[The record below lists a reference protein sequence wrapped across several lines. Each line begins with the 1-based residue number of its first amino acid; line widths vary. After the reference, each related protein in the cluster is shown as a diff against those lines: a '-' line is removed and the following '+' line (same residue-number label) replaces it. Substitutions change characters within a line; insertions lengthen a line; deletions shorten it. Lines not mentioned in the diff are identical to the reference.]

1 MSTRRRMGAA
11 VVAVAVTFGGAVGVN
26 AETASTRAKGR
37 AQTPLIADTEMREAI
52 AAISDLADAM
62 LRAGSRRG
70 EAPRLLRDALREGK
84 AHPNDIAAIVDWVLH
99 EKEEAV
105 AAGFADALADQ
116 FSGTATGPE
125 AERWNRTA
133 RAMGDL
139 FQRLLRDAQT
149 RTTRTEKEMWPEVEK
164 ILKEAAPAV
173 AEALRD
179 AGCPDEP
186 LPEPRA
192 RPSDPPP
199 PPR

>member
-1 MSTRRRMGAA
+1 MGTSRRVVAAFVALAMTSAVGAQAETSRRRPDR
-11 VVAVAVTFGGAVGVN
+11 
-26 AETASTRAKGR
+26 EERA
-37 AQTPLIADTEMREAI
+37 PLIADAEMREAI
-52 AAISDLADAM
+52 GAIAALADAM
-62 LRAGSRRG
+62 LRAGTRRG
-70 EAPRLLRDALREGK
+70 DAPRLLKDALREGK
-84 AHPNDIAAIVDWVLH
+84 AHPKDIAAIVDWVLH

-105 AAGFADALADQ
+105 AAGFAEALADQ
-116 FSGTATGPE
+116 FGGTATGPE